1 VTCGGAG
8 KTRRWRLAIG
18 MVAALSLFTAVTTG
32 WASRGVTPDPVHAG
46 ATAVH
51 AQPAA
56 QGSSP
61 THQLPT
67 KHGWMA
73 RERPQTWTPLRVA
86 LRVALWVALWVPSH
100 WPASRSQP
108 ADIRC
113 RATAASPADRDILT
127 QLCVNR
133 R

>member
-1 VTCGGAG
+1 
-8 KTRRWRLAIG
+8 LAIA
-18 MVAALSLFTAVTTG
+18 MIAALSLFTVVTTG
-32 WASRGVTPDPVHAG
+32 WALRAVTPEPVHPG

-51 AQPAA
+51 AQPDA

-73 RERPQTWTPLRVA
+73 RERPQTWTPLRMNLWPPSDWSA
-86 LRVALWVALWVPSH
+86 L
-100 WPASRSQP
+100 PASLSAP
-108 ADIRC
+108 AGVRC
-113 RATAASPADRDILT
+113 RAPADAPPDRNILT